1 MLKGMY
7 IAASGMNFQL
17 NQLNEVTAN
26 LANVNTTGYKRQ
38 QLTSQTFGDLVTQFA
53 GPTSFNRVG
62 VGVQQG
68 ERARWESQGPLTRTN
83 NPLHLAISGDGYFQ
97 TQADNGVVT
106 VTRNGDFRLDNQG
119 YLASQEGHRVLGA
132 DNQPI
137 QLAAIA
143 QETLRIRQDGVVMSG
158 PAEVARLKVVGPE
171 NASAQT
177 FPVSDAQVPALAGD
191 YSIEQGYLEGSNV
204 NVINEMVNMITVNK
218 AFTFGQKAITTQ
230 DNLLNKTVNDLGRVQ

>member
-7 IAASGMNFQL
+7 IAASGMNFQI
-17 NQLNEVTAN
+17 NQLSEVTAN

-38 QLTSQTFGDLVTQFA
+38 QLVSQSFGDLVTRFS
-53 GPTSFNRVG
+53 GPSIGNRVG
-62 VGVQQG
+62 MGVQEAG
-68 ERARWESQGPLTRTN
+68 KARWENQGPLSRTN
-83 NPLHLAISGDGYFQ
+83 NPLHLAISGEGYFQ
-97 TQADNGVVT
+97 TQDANGTVT
-106 VTRNGDFRLDNQG
+106 VTRNGDFRLDAQG
-119 YLASQEGHRVLGA
+119 YLASQEGARVLGA

-158 PAEVARLKVVGPE
+158 AAEVARIKVVGNE
-171 NASAQT
+171 NANVQT
-177 FPVSDAQVPALAGD
+177 FPVSTAQAPAMAANFTV
-191 YSIEQGYLEGSNV
+191 EQGYLEGSNV
-204 NVINEMVNMITVNK
+204 NVINEMVNMITLNK

>member
-7 IAASGMNFQL
+7 IAASGMNFQI

-38 QLTSQTFGDLVTQFA
+38 QLVSQSFGDLVTQFQ
-53 GPTSFNRVG
+53 GPTAFNRVG
-62 VGVQQG
+62 VGVQEAG
-68 ERARWESQGPLTRTN
+68 KARWESQGALTRTN
-83 NPLHLAISGDGYFQ
+83 NPLNLAITGDGYFQ
-97 TQADNGVVT
+97 TRSPEGLVT
-106 VTRNGDFRLDNQG
+106 VTRNGDFRLDSQG

-143 QETLRIRQDGVVMSG
+143 TETLRIRADGVIMSG
-158 PAEVARLKVVGPE
+158 PAEVGRLKVVGPE
-171 NASAQT
+171 NANAAT
-177 FPVSDAQVPALAGD
+177 FPVSDAAVPPTTGT
-191 YSIEQGYLEGSNV
+191 YSVEQGYLEGSNV
-204 NVINEMVNMITVNK
+204 NVINEMVNMITLNK
-218 AFTFGQKAITTQ
+218 AFSFGQKAITTQ

>member
-1 MLKGMY
+1 MMKGMY

-17 NQLNEVTAN
+17 NQLNEVTSN

-38 QLTSQTFGDLVTQFA
+38 QLVSQSFGDLVTQFA
-53 GPTSFNRVG
+53 TPTAFNRVG
-62 VGVQQG
+62 LGVQEG
-68 ERARWESQGPLTRTN
+68 GKARWESQGPLSRTN
-83 NPLHLAISGDGYFQ
+83 NPLHLAISGEGYFQ
-97 TQADNGVVT
+97 TQAPEGQVM
-106 VTRNGDFRLDNQG
+106 VTRNGDFRLDAEG

-143 QETLRIRQDGVVMSG
+143 TETLRIRQDGVVMSG
-158 PAEVARLKVVGPE
+158 AAEVARLKVVGNE
-171 NASAQT
+171 NATSQT
-177 FPVSDAQVPALAGD
+177 FPVSNAAVPAMTGNFTV
-191 YSIEQGYLEGSNV
+191 EQGYLEGSNV
-204 NVINEMVNMITVNK
+204 NVINEMVNMITLNK